1 MWDIYYIY
9 WVLSG
14 YIQQYSRLNL
24 GFFFSSSAC
33 GLGRKKK
40 FLGFGAILLYI
51 ALKNPIYTLHIYI
64 YMQSIYG
71 VLEGYIQQCIPPRP
85 RFFTSEVESRGRH
98 DVPEG
103 TTFRPRD
110 STEEVKTRGQGGYVV
125 GYSSTRPHTYN
136 I

>member
-51 ALKNPIYTLHIYI
+51 ALKNPIYTLHISHLYSAQKMI
-64 YMQSIYG
+64 
-71 VLEGYIQQCIPPRP
+71 
-85 RFFTSEVESRGRH
+85 FF
-98 DVPEG
+98 
-103 TTFRPRD
+103 
-110 STEEVKTRGQGGYVV
+110 VKM
-125 GYSSTRPHTYN
+125 SL
-136 I
+136 